1 MSQLIQCPVC
11 KQQISS
17 SANSCPHCGEPLK
30 KAPEPVK
37 TKHAIFLFFGVAF
50 IIAGIAFIADG
61 VQTMSRQGL
70 ASIPTSSTTPAAFF
84 LCVGV
89 FCAVAPFCKS
99 K

>member
-30 KAPEPVK
+30 KAPEPIK
-37 TKHAIFLFFGVAF
+37 TKYAIFLFFGVAF
-50 IIAGIAFIADG
+50 IVVGIAFIVDG
-61 VQTMSRQGL
+61 VQTMSSQGL

>member
-17 SANSCPHCGEPLK
+17 SARSCPHCGEPLA

-37 TKHAIFLFFGVAF
+37 TKHAFFLFFGVAF
-50 IIAGIAFIADG
+50 ILAGIACIVKG
-61 VQTMSRQGL
+61 VQTMSSQGA
-70 ASIPTSSTTPAAFF
+70 ASIPTSYTTPAAILF
-84 LCVGV
+84 CVGV

>member
-17 SANSCPHCGEPLK
+17 SAKSCPHCGEPLK
-30 KAPEPVK
+30 NAPETVK
-37 TKHAIFLFFGVAF
+37 NKHVIFVLF
-50 IIAGIAFIADG
+50 GIAFIVAGIACIVAG

-70 ASIPTSSTTPAAFF
+70 ASIPTSYTTPAAIL